1 MSRTEKAL
9 KMVLGSI
16 INQAMI
22 VVAGLILPPMIIK
35 NYGSATN
42 GLVNSVKQILN
53 YFSIVNVGLGA
64 AGQVALYGPLANKD
78 NKKINFIMSELTS
91 FFNKMSYIFAILI
104 GIFAFIL
111 PIIKS
116 NEIDS
121 KVVFLVVLICGTG
134 SFIEFKYLQ
143 KYKILLTADQK
154 QYISS
159 QINTEGIF
167 INLICSVILIYM
179 KAPIVIVQLMATIAY
194 LIRILLMTKKIKKIY
209 PNLDLKEKT
218 KEKLIKNQMEALL
231 FKTSDIIINYAP
243 MTIVTILFSFSDVSV
258 YSVYNTIF
266 MSIGMIVNIFSS
278 GFSSSF
284 GNLLTEN
291 NYERLKECFMGY
303 SFAFRTLANWL
314 YCCAAILIVPFVSVY
329 IKNTDGI
336 NYLMPTLGICFAIN
350 GIFKSIRTPTLTVVD
365 SLGKYTK
372 KNIILNYVEVF
383 FNILISVFTAKKIG
397 IEGVL
402 IGGIVASLFRSIMY
416 IIDIYKENIK
426 LSVFK
431 EVILLFLNITISAL
445 LYILFK
451 GIEVYNYFEWIKNG
465 IIVALISG
473 ILIFLINFIF
483 DYKSFKELYKRLKT
497 IIGKRR
503 V

>member
-16 INQAMI
+16 MNQAMI
-22 VVAGLILPPMIIK
+22 VIAGLILPPLIIK

-53 YFSIVNVGLGA
+53 YFSVVSVGLGA
-64 AGQVALYGPLANKD
+64 AGQVALYKPLARKD
-78 NKKINFIMSELTS
+78 NQKINLIMSELTS
-91 FFNKMSYIFAILI
+91 FFDKMSYIFAILI

-111 PIIKS
+111 PIIRS
-116 NEIDS
+116 NEIDG
-121 KVVFLVVLICGTG
+121 KVVFLVVLICGAG

-143 KYKILLTADQK
+143 KYKILLSADQK

-159 QINTEGIF
+159 QVNTEGIF
-167 INLICSVILIYM
+167 INLICSIILIYM

-209 PNLDLKEKT
+209 PDLDLKIKT
-218 KEKLIKNQMEALL
+218 KDKQIKNQKKALL

-243 MTIVTILFSFSDVSV
+243 MTIVTILFSFSNVSV
-258 YSVYNTIF
+258 YSIYNTIF

-284 GNLLTEN
+284 GNLLAEN
-291 NYERLKECFMGY
+291 NDERLKECFMGY

-336 NYLMPTLGICFAIN
+336 NYLIPTLGICFALN
-350 GIFKSIRTPTLTVVD
+350 GLFKLIRTPALTVVD

-383 FNILISVFTAKKIG
+383 SNIIISILASIKLG

-402 IGGIVASLFRSIMY
+402 IGGIIASLFRSVMY
-416 IIDIYKENIK
+416 IIDIYKENVK
-426 LSVFK
+426 LSITK
-431 EVILLFLNITISAL
+431 EFILLFINIIMSIV
-445 LYILFK
+445 LYTVFD
-451 GIEVYNYFEWIKNG
+451 GIRVYNYFDWIGNA
-465 IIVALISG
+465 IIVAFVSG
-473 ILIFLINFIF
+473 ISIFLINFLL
-483 DYKSFKELYKRLKT
+483 DYTSFKELYKRFNT
-497 IIGKRR
+497 IIKKGRN
-503 V
+503 